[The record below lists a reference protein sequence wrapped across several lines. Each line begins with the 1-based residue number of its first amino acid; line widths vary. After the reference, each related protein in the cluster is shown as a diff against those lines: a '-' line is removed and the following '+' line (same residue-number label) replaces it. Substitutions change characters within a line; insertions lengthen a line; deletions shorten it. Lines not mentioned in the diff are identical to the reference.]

1 MSKHTNWSVEVRGN
15 YYCVVTDD
23 GRTVMSTLRS
33 HSTDKREDAHIL
45 ASERGK
51 LELEEAHLIA
61 SAPAMLDALR
71 ECLAVLEDDQGIYD
85 DDPDWWGR
93 RSDAIDKARNAL
105 PRGTP

>member
-1 MSKHTNWSVEVRGN
+1 MSKHTPGPWVAKSYGQYKEFQVESFDRQRIIASKIG
-15 YYCVVTDD
+15 
-23 GRTVMSTLRS
+23 GMSG
-33 HSTDKREDAHIL
+33 EDEAN
-45 ASERGK
+45 
-51 LELEEAHLIA
+51 AHLIA

-93 RSDAIDKARNAL
+93 RSDAIAKAKNAL